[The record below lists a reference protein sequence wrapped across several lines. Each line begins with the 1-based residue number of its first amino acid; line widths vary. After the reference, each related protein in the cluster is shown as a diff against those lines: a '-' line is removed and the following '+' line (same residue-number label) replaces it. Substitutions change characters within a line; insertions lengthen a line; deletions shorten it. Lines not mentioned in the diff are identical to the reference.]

1 MTDSYVSRNL
11 GTTFRK
17 MLLLGTM
24 LIPVQVLAQTQ
35 TPQPASAAPAPSST
49 QPEATQGVED
59 IVVTAQRREQS
70 LQDVP
75 ISITALTSS
84 AILANRIQD
93 VQDLNSV
100 APGLS
105 VRFSTGGAQIPNFTL
120 RGILTGGSAA
130 GTDKGVSLYLDGV
143 YIQSVQGSVFD
154 FADIERIEVLK
165 GPQGTLFG
173 RNATGGAI
181 SITTRNPSGE
191 FSARQDLTYGNYDQ
205 LRSKTRIETPQIGP
219 FSAIITYLHSQRH
232 GETKNLQRSTF
243 DFGPA
248 SGGTD
253 GLRTS
258 ANRLG
263 DDNTEAVAVTI
274 KADLINKLDLIY
286 KFDYSQNHYT
296 PVAQGLDFV
305 PAGTAVAQII
315 AASPNP
321 KTPITNQ
328 RPDAVNNEFTT
339 PSYLYNYGHNLTA
352 VYHANDQISFKNIL
366 AYRKSYVRT
375 TAEFD
380 GQGGLLTSPIFG
392 GFLNSGQL
400 GALSS
405 GNPTLGTNALGVPM
419 SLLTTNVA
427 TKEHQWSNEFQ
438 INITTDWFNL
448 TAGYLHFYDHIST
461 EAHDGTYNT
470 YVLTAYDGQN
480 TTSPN
485 TPYVVPGNPGIVPT
499 QVTVNSDAWYVQ
511 PEIHITPT
519 IDIVGGLRIT
529 RDRKDGFG
537 VFPDQYIATLA
548 TGLPSPVSVPVRYRD
563 SEITALLGINWH
575 PTRDILVYAKYA
587 DGYIS
592 GGTLSTI
599 TFQPER
605 AFSYEGGIKTELF
618 NHRLRSNLAV
628 YHVNYKSIQFTTSGL
643 LTGVPSSA
651 LFGQAVVS
659 SADARANGFEWE
671 NTLVPVNGLTLT
683 TNVGYTDFK
692 FKQNTVFPGF
702 ALQSG
707 LPGYQVFARPKWT
720 LNLAAQYES
729 REIVGGAHLFVRADG
744 NFHSKY
750 LLSSDLTV
758 GSGLTIP
765 ETPGLRDAVTVPAYF
780 LVNGRLGLT
789 GFDLGRAKV
798 DVSIWGKNITDRK
811 DIQQATAL
819 DLGTLGFFTSVIYE
833 RARTFGVD
841 LTVSY

>member
-1 MTDSYVSRNL
+1 MMTNTYGFRSSHAAL
-11 GTTFRK
+11 RK

-24 LIPVQVLAQTQ
+24 LMPIPVLAQTQ
-35 TPQPASAAPAPSST
+35 ASTTPGAAQAETP
-49 QPEATQGVED
+49 QGVED

-75 ISITALTSS
+75 ISITALTSA

-93 VQDLNSV
+93 VHDLNSI

-105 VRFSTGGAQIPNFTL
+105 VRLSTGGAQVPNFTL
-120 RGILTGGSAA
+120 RGILTSGTAA

-143 YIQSVQGSVFD
+143 YIQSVEGSVFD

-181 SITTRNPSGE
+181 SITTRDPSGE
-191 FSARQDLTYGNYDQ
+191 FSAKQDLTYGNYDQ
-205 LRSKTRIETPQIGP
+205 FRSKTRIETPQLGP

-258 ANRLG
+258 AARLG

-274 KADLINKLDLIY
+274 KADLIDKLSLVY

-305 PAGTAVAQII
+305 PAGTPVADII
-315 AASPNP
+315 ANSPNP

-328 RPDAVNNEFTT
+328 RPDAVNNDFTT

-352 VYHANDQISFKNIL
+352 TYHANDQISFKNIL

-375 TAEFD
+375 TAQFD
-380 GQGGLLTSPIFG
+380 GQGGLLTTPVFG

-400 GALSS
+400 GALAS
-405 GNPTLGTNALGVPM
+405 GDPSLGTNALGVPM
-419 SLLTTNVA
+419 SLLTTNV
-427 TKEHQWSNEFQ
+427 TNRENQWSNEFQ
-438 INITTDWFNL
+438 VNITTDWFNV

-461 EAHDGTYNT
+461 EAHDGTFNT
-470 YVLTAYDGQN
+470 YVLTAYNGQN

-485 TPYVVPGNPGIVPT
+485 TPFVVPGNPGIVPT
-499 QVTVNSDAWYVQ
+499 QIKVNSDAWYIQ
-511 PEIHITPT
+511 PEVHITST

-529 RDRKDGFG
+529 HDRKDGFD
-537 VFPDQYIATLA
+537 VFPNQFVAQQAI
-548 TGLPSPVSVPVRYRD
+548 GLPSPVSVPVRYRD
-563 SEITALLGINWH
+563 SETTALLGINWH
-575 PTRDILVYAKYA
+575 PTRDILAYAKYA

-599 TFQPER
+599 TFKPER
-605 AFSYEGGIKTELF
+605 AYSFEGGIKAEFF

-628 YHVNYKSIQFTTSGL
+628 YHVKYKAIQFTTSGL

-671 NTLVPVNGLTLT
+671 NTVIPVNGLTLT
-683 TNVGYTDFK
+683 GNVGYTDFK
-692 FKQNTVFPGF
+692 IIQDTVFPGF
-702 ALQSG
+702 ASQSG
-707 LPGYQVFARPKWT
+707 VPGYQVFARPKWT

-729 REIVGGAHLFVRADG
+729 KEIVGGAHLVARVDG

-758 GSGLTIP
+758 GAGLNIP

-780 LVNGRLGLT
+780 LVNGRLGLA

-798 DVSIWGKNITDRK
+798 DVSGWAKNITDRK
-811 DIQQATAL
+811 DIQQATPL
-819 DLGTLGFFTSVIYE
+819 DLGALGFFTSVIYE

-841 LTVSY
+841 LTVNY